1 MALSRRDHLVE
12 TAAELFRRNGYHAT
26 GIDRILAES
35 GCAKMTLYKHF
46 RSKDELILA
55 ALRRRD
61 EQFRNALMRAVERRA
76 ESPRGRLLAVF
87 ERLGELIAEPDF
99 SGCMFVNAAGRSD
112 PCRGGRAQTPDRHL
126 PGEARRAGRGRRA
139 RGAGP
144 RADAAERRD
153 RRDGP
158 CRRHPDRGG
167 GRPPGRHGADRS
179 RPCHSIIGRR
189 GARRPCGNPGQGPFS
204 SDDLA

>member
-76 ESPRGRLLAVF
+76 ESPRGRLLVVF

-99 SGCMFVNAAGRSD
+99 SGCMFVNAAGEFAAPDD
-112 PCRGGRAQTPDRHL
+112 PIHAAAAEHKRLIGTYLAKLAAQAGAAEPAALARALMLLIEGTVVMAHVAGTRTAAAD
-126 PGEARRAGRGRRA
+126 ARRAA
-139 RGAGP
+139 TVLIDHALVT
-144 RADAAERRD
+144 A
-153 RRDGP
+153 
-158 CRRHPDRGG
+158 
-167 GRPPGRHGADRS
+167 S
-179 RPCHSIIGRR
+179 
-189 GARRPCGNPGQGPFS
+189 
-204 SDDLA
+204 